1 MTDVERWPE
10 EEIFLKELGMHGSGD
25 VIAYSPE
32 VIGPL
37 GPRSLPC
44 RRHGQNASS
53 VSVSFGSV
61 SVFSFH

>member
-37 GPRSLPC
+37 GPDLNLAGGTVKMHPRS
-44 RRHGQNASS
+44 Q
-53 VSVSFGSV
+53 
-61 SVFSFH
+61 